1 MGGASLSRHKTKSE
15 DRLNIQL
22 KLDGM
27 SYIVDRVAVMGEG
40 IILSQLAVGDETTGK
55 VSLS

>member
-1 MGGASLSRHKTKSE
+1 MSRHKTKSE